1 MKNQKASLR
10 SQGFVQILL
19 IGGVILALAVLGYVF
34 YFRKLGAKVSGLP
47 SPNTGYSL
55 QQTQPSAQIA
65 PVQNANDL
73 NKVSASLDAQDTT
86 QIDSQLNQLNSA
98 SSGF

>member
-1 MKNQKASLR
+1 MKNQK
-10 SQGFVQILL
+10 GFIQILL
-19 IGGVILALAVLGYVF
+19 IGGVIIALAVAGYWFYSQKLNLRTGVNSLGGNPF
-34 YFRKLGAKVSGLP
+34 L
-47 SPNTGYSL
+47 
-55 QQTQPSAQIA
+55 QTQNQPSVDQVA

-73 NKVSASLDAQDTT
+73 NKVSASLDSQDTA

>member
-1 MKNQKASLR
+1 MKNQK
-10 SQGFVQILL
+10 GFIQILL
-19 IGGVILALAVLGYVF
+19 IGAVVVALAVAGYWFYSQKFGSRTGMGSLGSNY
-34 YFRKLGAKVSGLP
+34 LL
-47 SPNTGYSL
+47 
-55 QQTQPSAQIA
+55 QTQNQPASDQVA
-65 PVQNANDL
+65 PVQNAGDL